1 MTTAFKFKCPRC
13 GSYYAEKVEK
23 CACIITT
30 EVNLRYNATDIIEIP
45 PHTPHSMPCI
55 CDDEATIHY
64 RCSKCHLEIDEANIN
79 EFFVEIDS
87 NFKTLHF

>member
-1 MTTAFKFKCPRC
+1 MNKTFKFKCPRC
-13 GSYYAEKVEK
+13 GSYHAEKVEK

-30 EVNLRYNATDIIEIP
+30 EVNIRYNTTEIIEIP
-45 PHTPHSMPCI
+45 PYMPPGMPCI
-55 CDDEATIHY
+55 CDDDSTIVY
-64 RCSKCHLEIDEANIN
+64 RCSSCHLELDEDNIN

>member
-1 MTTAFKFKCPRC
+1 MTTTFKFKCPRC
-13 GSYYAEKVEK
+13 GSYCAEKVEK

-30 EVNLRYNATDIIEIP
+30 EVNLRYNTSELIELP
-45 PHTPHSMPCI
+45 PYMPPSMPCI
-55 CDDEATIHY
+55 CDDDTTIYY
-64 RCSKCHLEIDEANIN
+64 RCSKCHLNIDENTIN